1 MSSFI
6 ELSATMFESLLE
18 CFEFRVKLMYIIKDV
33 IKSHSFDLIE
43 LESVLLTF
51 SEPLAQCL

>member
-1 MSSFI
+1 
-6 ELSATMFESLLE
+6 
-18 CFEFRVKLMYIIKDV
+18 MYIIKDV

-51 SEPLAQCL
+51 TSKEEEEEEKIPALIS